1 MTRPEPALSVVVPM
15 FNEESVLPL
24 FARRLRAVLDAL
36 GELYEVLVVD
46 DGSTDGTAAGLA
58 GLRARWPQLRVLRL
72 RRNSGHQAALVAGV
86 LRARGRWVVSLD
98 ADLQDPPETVA
109 EMLRRA
115 RADGLDIVYGV
126 RADRS
131 RDTRFKRWTAAGYYR
146 LMRRLVGKQV
156 PAQAGD
162 FRLLSRAAVEA
173 LRELPERSP
182 VLRLVVPWLG
192 FPSGEVTYQREE
204 RAAGRTKY
212 PLSRMAGL
220 AAESVTSF
228 SAAPLRVAT
237 WLGLVGVAVCG
248 VLVVVAIAAWLGGS
262 TVTGWPSLY
271 VAILFLGAVQ
281 LLCLGLLGEYVARIY
296 TAVQGR
302 PAYFVASDTAEPG
315 AADADGRGA
324 PDADGPAAGGA
335 AELADSLR

>member
-1 MTRPEPALSVVVPM
+1 MTAPQPALSVVVPV
-15 FNEESVLPL
+15 FNEEAVLPL
-24 FARRLRAVLDAL
+24 LAVRLRGVLDGL
-36 GELYEVLVVD
+36 GEAYEVVAVD
-46 DGSTDGTAAGLA
+46 DGSTDATPAALA
-58 GLRARWPQLRVLRL
+58 ALRVGWPELRVLRL
-72 RRNSGHQAALVAGV
+72 RRNSGHQAALHAGL
-86 LRARGRWVVSLD
+86 LRARGAYVVSID
-98 ADLQDPPETVA
+98 ADLQDPPEVIV
-109 EMLRRA
+109 ELLRRA
-115 RADGLDIVYGV
+115 RADGVDVVYAV

-131 RDTRFKRWTAAGYYR
+131 RDTRFKRWSAGGYYR
-146 LMRRLVGKQV
+146 LVRRLVGEQV

-162 FRLLSRAAVEA
+162 FRLLSRAAVTA
-173 LRELPERSP
+173 LRELPERGP

-192 FPSGEVTYQREE
+192 FPSAEVTYERQE

-248 VLVVVAIAAWLGGS
+248 VLVVAAVLAWFAGA
-262 TVTGWPSLY
+262 TVSGWPSLY

-302 PAYFVASDTAEPG
+302 PAYLVAGDS
-315 AADADGRGA
+315 AAT
-324 PDADGPAAGGA
+324 GPAHPDP